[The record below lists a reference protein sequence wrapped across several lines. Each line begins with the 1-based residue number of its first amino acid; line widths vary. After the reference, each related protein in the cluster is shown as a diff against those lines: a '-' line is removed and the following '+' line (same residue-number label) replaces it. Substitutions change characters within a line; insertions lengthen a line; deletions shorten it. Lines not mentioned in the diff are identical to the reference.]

1 MITTIVLDRENKSF
15 TNLTDPA
22 QISDLRE
29 DTENVVW
36 VDVLNPDAQDYACLI
51 EEFGFHP
58 LAIEDCQQPHQRPK
72 VDEYLGYYFIVLY
85 EAEFTPTN
93 ELILRELNIFLG
105 TNYVVTV
112 HNEPVKALAQGEK
125 LWRSWTDLAKRGSGL
140 LAYLLIDAVVDE
152 YFPILDTISEWMD
165 DIEDELFDETR
176 DAKLEDIF
184 AVKKDLLLLRRSIA
198 PLRDVFNTLLRREQQ
213 VFSRET
219 QVYFQDVYDHIL
231 RVGEMIDNLRD
242 LLGSTM
248 DVYLSLQSNR
258 MNIVMKRLTAISTIL
273 MSAALVSG
281 IYGMNFAHMPELQW
295 EYGYYL
301 ALGFMALL
309 VVGLLIF
316 FRHIKWL

>member
-36 VDVLNPDAQDYACLI
+36 VDVLHPDEQDYACLV
-51 EEFGFHP
+51 EEFSFHP

-85 EAEFTPTN
+85 EAEFTPAN

-112 HNEPVKALAQGEK
+112 HQEPVKALVQGEK

-140 LAYLLIDAVVDE
+140 LAYLLIDAVVDG

-281 IYGMNFAHMPELQW
+281 IYGMNFVHMPELQW

-316 FRHIKWL
+316 FRYIKWL